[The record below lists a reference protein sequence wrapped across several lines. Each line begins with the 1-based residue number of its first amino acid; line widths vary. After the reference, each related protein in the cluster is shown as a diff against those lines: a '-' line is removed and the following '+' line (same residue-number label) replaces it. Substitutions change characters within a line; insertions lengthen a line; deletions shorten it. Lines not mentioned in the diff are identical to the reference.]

1 MNDFTMLIDG
11 QGVPGDRFFP
21 VINPATG
28 EAFAEA
34 PECSFAQL
42 DSAMEAAQRAF
53 PAWQRDEIAR
63 RQALRQCADVLR
75 ANVNTLGEI
84 LTRDQGKP
92 LNDARQEVYWMADD
106 FEAFSK
112 VPIPCDV
119 LQDDEELY
127 IEVQRKPFGVIAA
140 IVPWNFP
147 LLMAGWKI
155 EQSLIAGNT
164 IVLKPSPHPP
174 LATLKEG
181 ELLNEV
187 LPAGVLNIVS
197 GRNKLGAAMTSH
209 SIPRKIS
216 FTGSIATG
224 KKVALAAAA
233 DLKHITLEMGGNGP
247 AIVLPD
253 ISVKRVAE
261 RIFWGAFLNSG
272 QACKAIKRL
281 YVHERIYPQMVTA
294 WS

>member
-1 MNDFTMLIDG
+1 MNSFTMLIDG
-11 QGVPGDRFFP
+11 QGVPGDRTFP
-21 VINPATG
+21 IINPATG
-28 EAFAEA
+28 EVFAEA
-34 PECSFAQL
+34 PDCSYAQL

-84 LTRDQGKP
+84 LTREQGKP
-92 LNDARQEVYWMADD
+92 LNDAKQEVYRMADD

-164 IVLKPSPHPP
+164 VVLKPSPYTP
-174 LATLKEG
+174 LATLKAG
-181 ELLNEV
+181 ELLSKV
-187 LPAGVLNIVS
+187 LPAGVLNVVS
-197 GRNKLGAAMTSH
+197 GGNELGAAMTAH
-209 SIPRKIS
+209 PIPRKIS
-216 FTGSIATG
+216 FTAQGSTLDLYDYWLPWFFEAMATARLHDQ
-224 KKVALAAAA
+224 KPSLAS
-233 DLKHITLEMGGNGP
+233 LG
-247 AIVLPD
+247 
-253 ISVKRVAE
+253 
-261 RIFWGAFLNSG
+261 
-272 QACKAIKRL
+272 
-281 YVHERIYPQMVTA
+281 
-294 WS
+294 